1 MEFNDV
7 FKRELKDIR
16 ARNIPAG
23 GESKDG
29 LPPLP
34 QFKDFPSTQETTLEP
49 ENLNKAL
56 KEIYCK
62 KQDKTWRDGIK
73 KAEDKE
79 GKAGH
84 PGLVGLALSGGGI
97 RSATFNLGV
106 IQALKKSGI
115 FDSIHYLSTVSG
127 GGYIGSCLSSL
138 AAARDGVPG
147 FQSAHGKGAFEH
159 YQGKEEARPV
169 RHLRNNA
176 KFLAPEGLI
185 DILRAP
191 TLMFRG
197 ILINF
202 LVILP
207 YILLA
212 VVVTVIIK
220 PNEKS
225 LREHSLLDVLS
236 FLGIFGESFLVTKTL
251 VVLVGVSFAFYP
263 LALMV
268 LQKFDYFGRPQWES
282 RDISGNFYGLVLAL
296 IGLAAF
302 IELQPFAVNFF
313 VGGQV
318 GEVSQRIPE
327 YLKKGPGQQDILTA
341 LGAIAAV
348 IAPLFLGKKS
358 DQAPG
363 RRRSLG
369 IYLAAGLSI
378 LVFWLLYLNLCRW
391 ALSRDAAGNELELLP
406 NWLWRQ
412 IVYAA
417 PEGMEP
423 FTAEALAIFIIVGVS
438 LWIYSFLFVDVNFT
452 SLHNF
457 YRDRLSKAYLIS
469 WDGTDDEDSLIQ
481 NDEQLL
487 SKLDVEHA
495 PYHLINAAVN
505 INHRKEAFRKG
516 RHADFFIF
524 SKHFI
529 GGNLTGYC
537 DTEAM
542 ETARSHVNL
551 GTAMAISG
559 AAASPTMGKAT
570 VKPLVFAMAML
581 NIRLNYWL
589 PNPRTIK
596 KRARRALRNPAKR
609 AGPFY
614 LILEMF
620 GRLSA
625 DSWNVNLSDGGHVEN
640 LGVFELLRRECRL
653 IIVGD
658 GECDPLLR
666 FQAVAELKRLAQ
678 IDLSINIEME
688 GLDQIRNGLQH
699 HAIGTIH
706 YKDGKLGKL
715 VYLKSSL
722 LGDDALQSTLP
733 DDFYESS
740 SRRRDDRLYDQNA
753 YIAHYKANNPAF
765 PHESTADLFYDET
778 QFECYRALG
787 YEVTKSVFG
796 LDDSAR
802 PQTTAIEQDPIG

>member
-1 MEFNDV
+1 MTVEFNDV
-7 FKRELKDIR
+7 FKRELEDIR

-23 GESKDG
+23 GKSKDG
-29 LPPLP
+29 LPPLLRS
-34 QFKDFPSTQETTLEP
+34 KDFPSTQEATLEP
-49 ENLNKAL
+49 KNPNKAL
-56 KEIYCK
+56 EEIYSDEQNENE
-62 KQDKTWRDGIK
+62 QDEIWRDGIK
-73 KAEDKE
+73 KAKEEE
-79 GKAGH
+79 GKVGH

-106 IQALKKSGI
+106 IQALKNSGV

-138 AAARDGVPG
+138 AASRNDVRG
-147 FQSAHGKGAFEH
+147 FRSTHGKGAFEH
-159 YQGKEEARPV
+159 NQGKEEARPV

-176 KFLAPEGLI
+176 NFLAPKGLI

-191 TLMFRG
+191 ALLFRG

-207 YILLA
+207 YIFLA

-220 PNEKS
+220 PNEDS
-225 LREHSLLDVLS
+225 LLVHSLLNVLP
-236 FLGIFGESFLVTKTL
+236 FLGIIGENFLVTKTL
-251 VVLVGVSFAFYP
+251 VVLVVLSFAFYP
-263 LALMV
+263 FALMV

-282 RDISGNFYGLVLAL
+282 RNISGNVYGLALAL

-302 IELQPFAVNFF
+302 VELQPFAINFF
-313 VGGQV
+313 VGGEV
-318 GEVSQRIPE
+318 GKVAEWFQE
-327 YLKKGPGQQDILTA
+327 YLSEGRQDILTA

-348 IAPLFLGKKS
+348 IAPLFFGTRA
-358 DQAPG
+358 DQVPGWG
-363 RRRSLG
+363 RRLG
-369 IYLAAGLSI
+369 IYLAAGLSL
-378 LVFWLLYLNLCRW
+378 LVFWLIYLNLCRW
-391 ALSRDAAGNELELLP
+391 ALTPNAAAEWLELLSP
-406 NWLWRQ
+406 NWLWLL
-412 IVYAA
+412 IVNAA
-417 PEGMEP
+417 PSEMKS
-423 FTAEALAIFIIVGVS
+423 FTADALALFTIVGAAV
-438 LWIYSFLFVDVNFT
+438 WIYSFVFVDVNFT

-469 WDGTDDEDSLIQ
+469 WDGGNVLAH
-481 NDEQLL
+481 NDEQRL

-505 INHRKEAFRKG
+505 VKHRKDAFRKG
-516 RHADFFIF
+516 RDADFFIF

-542 ETARSHVNL
+542 ENARSHVNL

-559 AAASPTMGKAT
+559 AAASPTMGKGT

-596 KRARRALRNPAKR
+596 KRARMALRNSAKR
-609 AGPFY
+609 VGPFY

-620 GRLSA
+620 GLLDA

-653 IIVGD
+653 IIAGD

-688 GLDQIRNGLQH
+688 GLDQIRNGVQH

-722 LGDDALQSTLP
+722 LGDYALQSTLP

-740 SRRRDDRLYDQNA
+740 PHRRDDRLYDRNA
-753 YIAHYKANNPAF
+753 YIAHYKAKNPAF
-765 PHESTADLFYDET
+765 PHETTADQFFDET

-787 YEVTKSVFG
+787 YIVADSVFG
-796 LDDSAR
+796 
-802 PQTTAIEQDPIG
+802 T

>member
-1 MEFNDV
+1 MATIKQSAKHSRSLEGAGEPMEFDEV
-7 FKRELKDIR
+7 FETELKDVR
-16 ARNIPAG
+16 KRRSQQAG
-23 GESKDG
+23 AQKDG
-29 LPPLP
+29 LPT
-34 QFKDFPSTQETTLEP
+34 FPKPSEILEGV
-49 ENLNKAL
+49 LNKL
-56 KEIYCK
+56 SG
-62 KQDKTWRDGIK
+62 DGGD
-73 KAEDKE
+73 AAWDSAKE
-79 GKAGH
+79 GGTVKH
-84 PGLVGLALSGGGI
+84 TGLVGLALSGGGI

-106 IQALKKSGI
+106 LQALKNYNV
-115 FDSIHYLSTVSG
+115 FDRIDYLSTVSG

-138 AAARDGVPG
+138 AASRDDAPG
-147 FQSAHGKGAFEH
+147 FRSTHGKEAFEH

-191 TLMFRG
+191 ALMFRG

-225 LREHSLLDVLS
+225 LLVHSLLDVLP
-236 FLGIFGESFLVTKTL
+236 FLGIFGENFLVTKTL
-251 VVLVGVSFAFYP
+251 FILVVVSFALYP
-263 LALMV
+263 FALIV
-268 LQKFDYFGRPQWES
+268 LQQFDYFGRPQWKS
-282 RDISGNFYGLVLAL
+282 RNISGNVYGFALTL

-302 IELQPFAVNFF
+302 VELQPFAINFF

-318 GEVSQRIPE
+318 GEVAKWFQDFLS
-327 YLKKGPGQQDILTA
+327 GGQQDYLTA

-348 IAPLFLGKKS
+348 IAPLFFGKKA
-358 DQAPG
+358 DQVPG
-363 RRRSLG
+363 RRRRLG
-369 IYLAAGLSI
+369 IYLAAGLSV
-378 LVFWLLYLNLCRW
+378 LVFWLIYLNLCRW
-391 ALSRDAAGNELELLP
+391 ALTPNAAANWLDVLLP
-406 NWLWRQ
+406 NWLWLQ
-412 IVYAA
+412 IVNAA
-417 PEGMEP
+417 PSTMKS
-423 FTAEALAIFIIVGVS
+423 FTAEALALFIIVGVS

-469 WDGTDDEDSLIQ
+469 WDGTDDEDGLIQ
-481 NDEQLL
+481 NDEQRL

-505 INHRKEAFRKG
+505 VEHRKEAFRKG

-529 GGNLTGYC
+529 GGELTDYC
-537 DTEAM
+537 DTQAM
-542 ETARSHVNL
+542 ESARSHVNL

-570 VKPLVFAMAML
+570 IKPLIFAMAML

-589 PNPRTIK
+589 PNPRTVK
-596 KRARRALRNPAKR
+596 KRARMALRNPAR
-609 AGPFY
+609 RVGPFY

-620 GRLSA
+620 GWLDA

-658 GECDPLLR
+658 GECDPKLR

-678 IDLSINIEME
+678 IDLGIKIEME
-688 GLDQIRNGLQH
+688 GLDQIRNGLQR

-706 YKDGKLGKL
+706 YKDGKIGKL

-740 SRRRDDRLYDQNA
+740 PRRRDDRLYDQNA
-753 YIAHYKANNPAF
+753 YIAYYKANNPAF

-787 YEVTKSVFG
+787 YKVAKSVFES
-796 LDDSAR
+796 DDTAR
-802 PQTTAIEQDPIG
+802 PQTIAIEQ